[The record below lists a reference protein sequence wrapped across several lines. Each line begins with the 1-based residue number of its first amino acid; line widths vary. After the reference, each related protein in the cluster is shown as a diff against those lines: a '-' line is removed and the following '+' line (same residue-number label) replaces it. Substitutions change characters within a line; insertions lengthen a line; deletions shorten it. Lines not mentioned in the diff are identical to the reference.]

1 MGLHREVS
9 RCQNYNK
16 PTFISA
22 CLYACVCV
30 RVRVSVSTE
39 AVRVVRLES
48 VINSKSYMSVFCDQ
62 SMDAK
67 FLYLFLRFGS
77 KRRIWSDMLSV
88 EAAVLYF
95 STVSR
100 MMMTTMIKASLCI
113 F

>member
-1 MGLHREVS
+1 MRFPDARTTTNLPLS
-9 RCQNYNK
+9 L
-16 PTFISA
+16 
-22 CLYACVCV
+22 CLYVCMNA
-30 RVRVSVSTE
+30 SVSTE
-39 AVRVVRLES
+39 AVRVVRLGS
-48 VINSKSYMSVFCDQ
+48 VINSKSYMSIFCDQ

-67 FLYLFLRFGS
+67 FLYLFLPFGY

-100 MMMTTMIKASLCI
+100 MMTTTMIKASLRI

>member
-16 PTFISA
+16 PTFISV
-22 CLYACVCV
+22 CLYVCMN
-30 RVRVSVSTE
+30 VSVSTE
-39 AVRVVRLES
+39 AVRVVRLGS

-67 FLYLFLRFGS
+67 FLYLYLRFGS